1 MKLDTSKYKLTI
13 YTETT
18 CPGCQ
23 ELKELLK
30 ENSIQFSEKN
40 ITPEPTKK
48 GPNMDNRWEYID
60 IIGEYEGE
68 TMLVPLMVVEDVD
81 GNTTHHAA
89 GYDFDE
95 AQEGLEILKQYFI

>member
-1 MKLDTSKYKLTI
+1 MKLDTKKYKLTI

-18 CPGCQ
+18 CLGCQ

-60 IIGEYEGE
+60 I
-68 TMLVPLMVVEDVD
+68 TR
-81 GNTTHHAA
+81 
-89 GYDFDE
+89 
-95 AQEGLEILKQYFI
+95 